1 MSNSSFFQTPFDELH
16 DPSGNIRAH
25 WVKYFEHLAQ
35 LGTEQARR
43 NWSKTKQ
50 LLHEN
55 GASYNVYRDA
65 SPGERPW
72 RLSPIPYVVSSEDW
86 QILASGIA
94 QRARFLSALLTDLYG
109 PQRTL
114 VDGDLP
120 AELIFANPRFLR
132 SVHGLAQKRNN
143 WLPLYGVDLI
153 RAPNGQFYALE
164 DATQAPSGMGYALE
178 NRIVIAQTQS
188 DVMRKCSVERLASFF
203 RLFRERL
210 AESAPHN
217 RDSPRLALW
226 TPGPFSATYFEQVY
240 LAKYLSLTLVQGED
254 LTVRDDRVYLKT
266 LGGLQQIDVL
276 LRRVFDDFADPLELR
291 PDSALGIPGFV
302 QSIRAGNVGLFN
314 PIGTGLL
321 ETPAFLAFFPKL
333 CRKLLHEDLRLP
345 SVPTYYCGDPTHLD
359 IVLSDFESMVIK
371 PTFPNGRIETTF
383 VHQLDTAER
392 DRLREEVRKKPEL
405 FVGQKFVPTSRTPVF
420 SEGQISSRAC
430 VLRCFAHSS
439 HPNDYQLLP
448 GGLGLVA
455 ASDADLAVSLN
466 RGARSKDV
474 WVLSNEAILEDL
486 IVPLANPPIAISR
499 SGGDLPS
506 RIADNLYWLGR
517 YAERAEAVCRL
528 ARVLG
533 TRLLDSSLGSS
544 MRTAMTLTRLRT
556 ALLSQIRFVS
566 PQTLRLPLSMS
577 PTDCERDLLEAVTE
591 SSSSG
596 SVISSLKSTLRV
608 SRIVRDRLSHDTW
621 RILSSLDESVTR
633 IESLRNPEQLSL
645 LLAELNHIVITLAG
659 FSGLAQESMTRG
671 YAFRFL
677 DMGRRL
683 ERALSMVTLLR
694 ATITEVTTEESSL
707 VEAVLE
713 VADSGMTYR
722 RRYPASLQIA
732 PAVDLLLS
740 DDTNPRSILFQLRAL
755 TEHMK
760 SLPVITPGQVRSMQH
775 RLLLSATSQ
784 IELSDAE
791 ELCRADPNTHNPELL
806 HNLLDQLGR
815 TFPSLSDSL
824 SETYLYHASIARHL
838 KHGTTDTTP
847 FYSWEARR

>member
-1 MSNSSFFQTPFDELH
+1 M
-16 DPSGNIRAH
+16 G
-25 WVKYFEHLAQ
+25 
-35 LGTEQARR
+35 RR
-43 NWSKTKQ
+43 ISR
-50 LLHEN
+50 
-55 GASYNVYRDA
+55 V
-65 SPGERPW
+65 
-72 RLSPIPYVVSSEDW
+72 
-86 QILASGIA
+86 
-94 QRARFLSALLTDLYG
+94 
-109 PQRTL
+109 
-114 VDGDLP
+114 
-120 AELIFANPRFLR
+120 PRR
-132 SVHGLAQKRNN
+132 S
-143 WLPLYGVDLI
+143 
-153 RAPNGQFYALE
+153 
-164 DATQAPSGMGYALE
+164 
-178 NRIVIAQTQS
+178 
-188 DVMRKCSVERLASFF
+188 
-203 RLFRERL
+203 
-210 AESAPHN
+210 
-217 RDSPRLALW
+217 
-226 TPGPFSATYFEQVY
+226 
-240 LAKYLSLTLVQGED
+240 
-254 LTVRDDRVYLKT
+254 
-266 LGGLQQIDVL
+266 
-276 LRRVFDDFADPLELR
+276 
-291 PDSALGIPGFV
+291 
-302 QSIRAGNVGLFN
+302 
-314 PIGTGLL
+314 
-321 ETPAFLAFFPKL
+321 
-333 CRKLLHEDLRLP
+333 LP
-345 SVPTYYCGDPTHLD
+345 SVPW
-359 IVLSDFESMVIK
+359 S
-371 PTFPNGRIETTF
+371 
-383 VHQLDTAER
+383 
-392 DRLREEVRKKPEL
+392 
-405 FVGQKFVPTSRTPVF
+405 
-420 SEGQISSRAC
+420 
-430 VLRCFAHSS
+430 
-439 HPNDYQLLP
+439 
-448 GGLGLVA
+448 
-455 ASDADLAVSLN
+455 
-466 RGARSKDV
+466 
-474 WVLSNEAILEDL
+474 
-486 IVPLANPPIAISR
+486 IAISR

-517 YAERAEAVCRL
+517 YAERAESVCRL

-633 IESLRNPEQLSL
+633 IESLRSPEQLSL

-791 ELCRADPNTHNPELL
+791 ELCRSDPNTHNPELL